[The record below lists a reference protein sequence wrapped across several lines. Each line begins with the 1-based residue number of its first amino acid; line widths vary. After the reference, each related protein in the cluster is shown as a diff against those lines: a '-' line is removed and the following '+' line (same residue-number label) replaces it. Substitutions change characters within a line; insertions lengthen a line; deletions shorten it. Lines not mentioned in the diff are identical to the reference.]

1 MKPLSRKLTFQ
12 IPLPT
17 EEDARSDRDRVLDTL
32 RPGFGRLEMD
42 LSVTRMLYPAIR
54 SAGGQITVTMLWQ
67 GEAWHLT
74 RVEAGDTTAFHYG
87 LAADLGSTSVTM
99 ELVDLNRGTVAAR
112 ASRYN
117 LQREYGDDILTR
129 IFYGKDDPEHL
140 LQLQEAAA
148 ETLRLLMEQ
157 LSERSGVDASQC
169 AAMVLAGNTAM
180 VHFLLGLDAFPLFH
194 SPYAPVAAAPGF
206 VPAAELGL
214 KLMGP
219 IFLYPARAN
228 YMGGDVLSGIVATGL
243 GRSEGIRL
251 FFDIGTNGELVA
263 GCRDF
268 LVAGAGAAG
277 PALEGGVIR
286 GGMCAGQGAVEHVS
300 IRDDAVE
307 LEVIGGGVVRGICGS
322 GIVDLIAELF
332 LEDVLDFRGR
342 LQPEASG
349 RVAEVEGELAYR
361 YVDGD
366 RTADG
371 RPLWFYESDIRR
383 FLETKAAAWTM
394 VAYLMEA
401 VGMEFSD
408 VEGFDVAGAFGT
420 YIRWQSAVTV
430 GLYPDL
436 AEEKVRCV
444 GNASLEGA
452 RCLLLERSHLEELD
466 KLLRRMDYI
475 QYGAIPNFVETMQAA
490 AAIPHLD
497 LDRYPRVRQWRE
509 ERRSKRRMDKTR
521 PLEKE

>member
-17 EEDARSDRDRVLDTL
+17 EEDPRSDRDRVLDTL

-42 LSVTRMLYPAIR
+42 LTVTRMLYPAIR

-74 RVEAGDTTAFHYG
+74 RVEPGDTTAFHYG

-117 LQREYGDDILTR
+117 LQRAYGDDILTR

-140 LQLQEAAA
+140 AQLQRAAA
-148 ETLRLLMEQ
+148 ETLAQLMED
-157 LSERSGVDASQC
+157 LAEESGVDTRQC
-169 AAMVLAGNTAM
+169 AAMVLAGNTTM

-194 SPYAPVAAAPGF
+194 APYAPVAAAPGF
-206 VPAAELGL
+206 VRAEELGL

-219 IFLYPARAN
+219 VYLYPAKAN
-228 YMGGDVLSGIVATGL
+228 YMGGDVISGLVATGMA
-243 GRSEGIRL
+243 RSEGIRL

-277 PALEGGVIR
+277 PALEGGVVR
-286 GGMCAGQGAVEHVS
+286 GGMCAGKGAVEHVS
-300 IRDDAVE
+300 IRRDKVR
-307 LEVIGGGVVRGICGS
+307 LSVIGGGKVRGICGS

-332 LEDVLDFRGR
+332 LEGVLDFRGR
-342 LQPEASG
+342 LQPEASR
-349 RVAEVEGELAYR
+349 RVEQVEGEMAYR
-361 YVDGD
+361 YADGG

-371 RPLWFYESDIRR
+371 QPLWFFESDIRR

-394 VAYLMEA
+394 VAYLMET
-401 VGMEFSD
+401 VGMDFSHIQ
-408 VEGFDVAGAFGT
+408 GFDVAGAFGT
-420 YIRWQSAVTV
+420 YIRWKSAVTI

-436 AEEKVRCV
+436 SEEKVRCV
-444 GNASLEGA
+444 GNTSLEGA
-452 RCLLLERSHLEELD
+452 RCLLLERSHLEESDGILQ
-466 KLLRRMDYI
+466 RMDYI
-475 QYGAIPNFVETMQAA
+475 QYGAIPGCVETMQAA

-497 LDRYPRVRQWRE
+497 LDRYPRVRRWRAQ
-509 ERRSKRRMDKTR
+509 RQRGR
-521 PLEKE
+521 EKV